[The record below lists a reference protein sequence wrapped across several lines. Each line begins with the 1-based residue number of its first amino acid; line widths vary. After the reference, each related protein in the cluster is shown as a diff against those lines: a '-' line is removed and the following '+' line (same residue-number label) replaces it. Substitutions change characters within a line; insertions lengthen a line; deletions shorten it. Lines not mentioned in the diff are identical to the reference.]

1 MARRARP
8 GSKIVLG
15 GPHVTFTAAET
26 LEELPEVDII
36 VRGEGDRTIVALPR
50 ALDGL
55 EHLRHVSGITYRW
68 SGPCGEGAGRSS
80 DGDAD
85 GGYIE
90 TPLGLPV
97 DVHGLPSPAF
107 HLMPMDRYRF
117 PALGGPFATVL
128 TSRGCP
134 FKCTFC
140 SEWAFWREGWCPYDP
155 ESVVDQ
161 LDVLVNR
168 YGRTSIWIGDDC
180 FNVGAEHIQAICEG
194 ILERGIRVQ
203 WYYQGRAD
211 LLVRHQHLLPLMRRA
226 GNRLVQLGIEASND
240 EQRAELDKKL
250 DTATVEQA
258 VRLLWKHDIV
268 CQGMIIVG
276 VPSDSPATFSHKV
289 KFAKRLGI
297 DQPVFT
303 FYTLFPGAKAFDEAV
318 ESGHI
323 EWPIDYARHD
333 MGHALLPTEHM
344 TQNQVWNYAG
354 WAFVRFYLDPV
365 YIARGLITRNAW
377 RRRIYARML
386 GYIGKQVAKSIVP
399 SLA

>member
-140 SEWAFWREGWCPYDP
+140 SEWAFIGGEDGA
-155 ESVVDQ
+155 
-161 LDVLVNR
+161 
-168 YGRTSIWIGDDC
+168 RT
-180 FNVGAEHIQAICEG
+180 
-194 ILERGIRVQ
+194 IR
-203 WYYQGRAD
+203 
-211 LLVRHQHLLPLMRRA
+211 
-226 GNRLVQLGIEASND
+226 
-240 EQRAELDKKL
+240 
-250 DTATVEQA
+250 
-258 VRLLWKHDIV
+258 
-268 CQGMIIVG
+268 
-276 VPSDSPATFSHKV
+276 KV
-289 KFAKRLGI
+289 
-297 DQPVFT
+297 
-303 FYTLFPGAKAFDEAV
+303 
-318 ESGHI
+318 
-323 EWPIDYARHD
+323 
-333 MGHALLPTEHM
+333 
-344 TQNQVWNYAG
+344 
-354 WAFVRFYLDPV
+354 
-365 YIARGLITRNAW
+365 
-377 RRRIYARML
+377 
-386 GYIGKQVAKSIVP
+386 
-399 SLA
+399 